1 MAVAPGTSFAD
12 TIAQHAARDPHAVAI
27 VQDGR
32 PITYGELAARVE
44 RIAAHLWHGH
54 GVRSGDR
61 VAWLGAN
68 DPAQVALLFAIAR
81 IGAILLPLNFRLT
94 ALEWDGLLAQC
105 TPRLL
110 AHDDSWA
117 KEARE
122 TAQRKGIPS
131 LHAREIDEGA
141 HVPTSQAAPD
151 HSHADAAVLL
161 VFTSGTTGLPKAA
174 VHTQANLA
182 ANMRIAARAQ
192 GMQATDRIAT
202 MLPLFHVGG
211 LCIQTLPALGA
222 GAQVL
227 LLPRFAPDAAFDCF
241 ERDRP
246 TLTLQVPA
254 TMKALVEHPRW
265 ADTDMSSL
273 RAVWA
278 GSSLIP
284 AALIEAFHAR
294 GLPVCNVYGSTETGP
309 FSTALPPG
317 QAMAKVGS
325 CGWPAPEVQVQ
336 LADVKDGAGELW
348 VRAPNV
354 VQRYWPDD
362 PACDAQ
368 GWFHTGDLARQ
379 DADGSFTIVGR
390 AKDLI
395 ISGGENIHPAEIE
408 QALASNASVLECAA
422 FGLPDEEWGETVA
435 IAVVIRPG
443 ASTTEDEL
451 RAHLSTR
458 IARYK
463 MPRQWL
469 WVDALPKTALGKVQ
483 RGVLARLLG
492 AKP

>member
-12 TIAQHAARDPHAVAI
+12 TIAQHAARAAHAVAI
-27 VQDGR
+27 VQEGR
-32 PITYGELAARVE
+32 AVTYGELASRIE
-44 RIAAHLWHGH
+44 RMAAHLWHDR
-54 GVRSGDR
+54 GVRAGDR

-68 DPAQVALLFAIAR
+68 DPAQIALLFALAR

-94 ALEWDGLLAQC
+94 PLEWDGLIAQC

-110 AHDDSWA
+110 AHDEAWA
-117 KEARE
+117 KQARE
-122 TAQRKGIPS
+122 AAQRNGIQP
-131 LHAREIDEGA
+131 LQARELDEGA
-141 HVPTSQAAPD
+141 DTSALPPAPD
-151 HSHADAAVLL
+151 HSRPDAPVLL

-182 ANMRIAARAQ
+182 ANMRIAAQAQ
-192 GMQATDRIAT
+192 GMQASDRIAT

-241 ERDRP
+241 ERDGP

-254 TMKALVEHPRW
+254 TMKALIEHPRW
-265 ADTDMSSL
+265 AGARLSSL

-309 FSTALPPG
+309 FSIALPPAH
-317 QAMAKVGS
+317 AMAKVGS
-325 CGWPAPEVQVQ
+325 CGWPAPQVEVQ
-336 LADVKDGAGELW
+336 LAAVQGGAGELW

-354 VQRYWPDD
+354 VRRYWPDE

-379 DADGSFTIVGR
+379 DADGSFTVVGR

-408 QALASNASVLECAA
+408 QALASHEDVLECAA
-422 FGLPDEEWGETVA
+422 FGVPDEEWGEAVA
-435 IAVVIRPG
+435 IAVVARPG
-443 ASTTEDEL
+443 AALTEEAL
-451 RAHLSTR
+451 REHLSAR

-463 MPRQWL
+463 MPRRWL
-469 WVDALPKTALGKVQ
+469 WIDALPKTALGKVQ
-483 RGVLARLLG
+483 RGALARMAG
-492 AKP
+492 AQP